1 MFLVEKAAYQTL
13 HSRLLLISD
22 NQSIPIQL
30 THAARPAS
38 AWFSLMYYGLN
49 SISK

>member
-30 THAARPAS
+30 TYVARSAS
-38 AWFSLMYYGLN
+38 FCLVQLNVLWFELHQ
-49 SISK
+49 